1 MATHPPEPHIGVCRY
16 LCALITPLCP
26 KDGMSIKEESKS
38 ANGKSLKGE
47 YPERY
52 VVAETAIREFV
63 ESLRIF
69 DIEEAAARLQ
79 AVADATSR
87 LLENPIDQPNAADL
101 RLILRIA
108 TESKNRRYQQIMRA
122 IIAGVSQGPDGIK
135 AAHLTASR
143 SVELAFRWTREYVL
157 TFREF
162 RERLRAT
169 DSAQSTTQKPLRRL
183 AAGSK

>member
-1 MATHPPEPHIGVCRY
+1 
-16 LCALITPLCP
+16 
-26 KDGMSIKEESKS
+26 MSIKERSKS
-38 ANGKSLKGE
+38 ASGKSLKGE
-47 YPERY
+47 YPEQY
-52 VVAETAIREFV
+52 VVAETVIREFV

-69 DIEEAAARLQ
+69 DIEETAARLQ
-79 AVADATSR
+79 AVADATGR

-122 IIAGVSQGPDGIK
+122 IIAGVGQGPDGIR
-135 AAHLTASR
+135 AAHLTASH
-143 SVELAFRWTREYVL
+143 SVEIAFRWTRDYFL

-162 RERLRAT
+162 RERLRESRRAT
-169 DSAQSTTQKPLRRL
+169 DSAHSTTQKPQRRL

>member
-1 MATHPPEPHIGVCRY
+1 MTEER
-16 LCALITPLCP
+16 PLP
-26 KDGMSIKEESKS
+26 GTAMSIKEESKCAS
-38 ANGKSLKGE
+38 GKSLKGE
-47 YPERY
+47 YPKRY

-69 DIEEAAARLQ
+69 DIEDAAARLQ

-108 TESKNRRYQQIMRA
+108 TESKNRRYRRIMRA
-122 IIAGVSQGPDGIK
+122 IIAGVGQGPDGIK

-143 SVELAFRWTREYVL
+143 SVELAFRWTRDYVL
-157 TFREF
+157 TFRQF
-162 RERLRAT
+162 RERLRESRRAA
-169 DSAQSTTQKPLRRL
+169 DSAQSTIQKPQRRL
-183 AAGSK
+183 AAGPK